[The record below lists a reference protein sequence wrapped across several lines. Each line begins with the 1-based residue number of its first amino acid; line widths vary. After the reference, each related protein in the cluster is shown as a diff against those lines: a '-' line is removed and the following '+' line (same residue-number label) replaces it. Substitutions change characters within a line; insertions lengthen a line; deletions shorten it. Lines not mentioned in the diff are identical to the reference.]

1 MALRAVLFINNGISF
16 FTHILDS
23 FFEINVDLAS
33 GFLNAMDSFASNV
46 YGEKLK
52 INHSWRIFYF
62 EFGCAFFFITGQR
75 SRR

>member
-23 FFEINVDLAS
+23 SFEINVDLAS

-46 YGEKLK
+46 YGE
-52 INHSWRIFYF
+52 
-62 EFGCAFFFITGQR
+62 A
-75 SRR
+75 